1 MSVKVYPIASTNVK
15 YYIADH
21 MAMNKNLIKEKTIF
35 NNGFSVK
42 ALATPDLSVNVS
54 SGECRI
60 QGKYLSSSVTTNI
73 PISANT
79 DSYNRY
85 DLIVVDVTG
94 EGSIKVIKGT
104 PNSNPTIPSASS
116 NQIILAQVLVGSG
129 VSSIQSSN
137 ITDLRNTNNQYF
149 MESLDKSIHN
159 LETKTTIIEN
169 KLAIKREF
177 TGSGAVKKIIIE
189 DNKDSR
195 IKRQYLKCSLTA
207 TEWKTAWQNLTAG
220 TNNNNGGLWV
230 GFYDSVNVNNVID
243 ASLNISNINKWMWL
257 NKGSSKLGIAAIGG
271 INSSGCYVFLENK
284 FPEETTLGID
294 FTVCIT
300 EKY

>member
-1 MSVKVYPIASTNVK
+1 MAIKVYPIANASVK
-15 YYIADH
+15 YYTTDH
-21 MAMNKNLIKEKTIF
+21 VAMNNNLIKEKTIF
-35 NNGFSVK
+35 NNGFNVS

-60 QGKYLSSSVTTNI
+60 QGKYLSSSTTTNVR
-73 PISANT
+73 ISANT

-85 DLIVVDVTG
+85 DLIVVDVSG

-104 PNSNPTIPSASS
+104 PSSNPTIPSASN
-116 NQIILAQVLVGSG
+116 NQIILAKVLVGSG

-137 ITDLRNTNNQYF
+137 ITDLRSTNNQYF

-159 LETKTTIIEN
+159 LETKTTILEN
-169 KLAIKREF
+169 NLATKREF

-284 FPEETTLGID
+284 FPDEATIGID

>member
-1 MSVKVYPIASTNVK
+1 MAIKVYPIANASVK
-15 YYIADH
+15 YYTTDH
-21 MAMNKNLIKEKTIF
+21 IAMNNNLIKEKTIF
-35 NNGFSVK
+35 NNSFNVS
-42 ALATPDLSVNVS
+42 ALATPNLSVNVS

-60 QGKYLSSSVTTNI
+60 QGKYLSSSTTTNVL
-73 PISANT
+73 ISANT

-85 DLIVVDVTG
+85 DLIVVDVSG

-104 PNSNPTIPSASS
+104 PSSNPTIPSASN

-137 ITDLRNTNNQYF
+137 ITDLRSTNNQYF

-159 LETKTTIIEN
+159 LETKTTSIEN

-177 TGSGAVKKIIIE
+177 IGSGAVKKIIIE

-243 ASLNISNINKWMWL
+243 ASLNITNINKWMWL

-284 FPEETTLGID
+284 FPDEATIGID

>member
-1 MSVKVYPIASTNVK
+1 MAIKVYPIANASVK
-15 YYIADH
+15 YYTTDH
-21 MAMNKNLIKEKTIF
+21 VAMNNNLIKEKTIF
-35 NNGFSVK
+35 NNSFNVS

-60 QGKYLSSSVTTNI
+60 QGKYLSSSTTTNVL
-73 PISANT
+73 ISANT

-85 DLIVVDVTG
+85 DLIVVDVSG

-104 PNSNPTIPSASS
+104 PSSNPTIPSASN

-137 ITDLRNTNNQYF
+137 ITDLRSTNNQYF

-159 LETKTTIIEN
+159 LETKTTSIEN

-207 TEWKTAWQNLTAG
+207 AEWKTAWQNLTAG
-220 TNNNNGGLWV
+220 TDNNNGGLWV
-230 GFYDSVNVNNVID
+230 GFYDAINANNVID
-243 ASLNISNINKWMWL
+243 ASVNIINMNKWMWL
-257 NKGSSKLGIAAIGG
+257 SQGSSKLGTTGIGG

-284 FPEETTLGID
+284 FPDETTIGID

>member
-1 MSVKVYPIASTNVK
+1 MAIKVYPVASTNVK
-15 YYIADH
+15 YYTTDH
-21 MAMNKNLIKEKTIF
+21 ISMNNNLIKEKTIF
-35 NNGFSVK
+35 NNGFIVS
-42 ALATPDLSVNVS
+42 ALTTPDLSVNVS

-60 QGKYLSSSVTTNI
+60 QGKYLSSSTTTNVLI
-73 PISANT
+73 LANT

-85 DLIVVDVTG
+85 DLIVVDVSG

-104 PNSNPTIPSASS
+104 PSSNPTIPSASN

-137 ITDLRNTNNQYF
+137 ITDLRSTNNQYF
-149 MESLDKSIHN
+149 MESLDKSIHD

>member
-21 MAMNKNLIKEKTIF
+21 IAMNRNLIKEKTIF

-60 QGKYLSSSVTTNI
+60 QGKYLSSPVTTNI
-73 PISANT
+73 PIPANT

-85 DLIVVDVTG
+85 DLIVVDISG

-104 PNSNPTIPSASS
+104 PSSNPTIPSASS
-116 NQIILAQVLVGSG
+116 NQIILAKVLVGSG

-137 ITDLRNTNNQYF
+137 ITDLRSTNNQYF

-159 LETKTTIIEN
+159 LETKTRIIED
-169 KLAIKREF
+169 KLATKREL
-177 TGSGAVKKIIIE
+177 TGSGAVKSVVIE
-189 DNKDSR
+189 NNKDSR

-207 TEWKTAWQNLTAG
+207 AEWEITWQNLNTG
-220 TNNNNGGLWV
+220 THNNNGGLWV
-230 GFYDSVNVNNVID
+230 GFYDNVNVNNVID

-257 NKGSSKLGIAAIGG
+257 NKGSSKLGVTAIGE
-271 INSSGCYVFLENK
+271 IKSSGCYIFLENK
-284 FPEETTLGID
+284 FPDETTIGID

>member
-1 MSVKVYPIASTNVK
+1 MAIKVYPVASTNVK
-15 YYIADH
+15 YYTTDH
-21 MAMNKNLIKEKTIF
+21 ISMNNNLIKEKTIF
-35 NNGFSVK
+35 NNGFIVS
-42 ALATPDLSVNVS
+42 ALTTPDLSVNVS

-60 QGKYLSSSVTTNI
+60 QGKYLSSSTTTNVL
-73 PISANT
+73 ISANT

-85 DLIVVDVTG
+85 DLIVVDVSG

-104 PNSNPTIPSASS
+104 PSSNPTIPSASS

-137 ITDLRNTNNQYF
+137 ITDLRSTNNQYF

-159 LETKTTIIEN
+159 LETKTTSIEN

-207 TEWKTAWQNLTAG
+207 TEWKTAWQNLNAG

-243 ASLNISNINKWMWL
+243 ASLNITNINKWMWL

-271 INSSGCYVFLENK
+271 INSSGCFVFLENK
-284 FPEETTLGID
+284 FPDETTIGID

>member
-1 MSVKVYPIASTNVK
+1 MAIKVYPVASTNVK
-15 YYIADH
+15 YYTTDH
-21 MAMNKNLIKEKTIF
+21 ISMNNNLIKEKTIF
-35 NNGFSVK
+35 NNGFIVS
-42 ALATPDLSVNVS
+42 ALTTPDLSVNVS

-60 QGKYLSSSVTTNI
+60 QGKYLSSSTTTNVL
-73 PISANT
+73 ISANT

-85 DLIVVDVTG
+85 DLIVVDVSG

-104 PNSNPTIPSASS
+104 PSSNPTIPSASN

-137 ITDLRNTNNQYF
+137 ITDLRSTNNQYF

-169 KLAIKREF
+169 KLATKREF

-284 FPEETTLGID
+284 FPDEATIGID

>member
-15 YYIADH
+15 YYTTDH
-21 MAMNKNLIKEKTIF
+21 IAMNNNLIKEKTIF
-35 NNGFSVK
+35 NNGFNVS
-42 ALATPDLSVNVS
+42 ALATPNLSVNVS

-60 QGKYLSSSVTTNI
+60 QGKYLSSSTTTNVLI
-73 PISANT
+73 TANT

-85 DLIVVDVTG
+85 DLIVVDISDG
-94 EGSIKVIKGT
+94 GNIKAIQGA
-104 PNSNPTIPSASS
+104 PSSNPTIPSASS
-116 NQIILAQVLVGSG
+116 NQIVLAKVLVGSG

-137 ITDLRNTNNQYF
+137 ITDLRSTNNQYF

-159 LETKTTIIEN
+159 LETKTKILEN
-169 KLAIKREF
+169 NLATKREF
-177 TGSGAVKKIIIE
+177 TGSGAVKSIVIE
-189 DNKDSR
+189 NNKDSR

-207 TEWKTAWQNLTAG
+207 TEWGTTWQNLNAG

-243 ASLNISNINKWMWL
+243 ATLNIININKWMWL

-271 INSSGCYVFLENK
+271 ITSSGCYVFLENK
-284 FPEETTLGID
+284 FPEETTIGIE

>member
-1 MSVKVYPIASTNVK
+1 MAIKVYPVASTNVK
-15 YYIADH
+15 YYTTDH
-21 MAMNKNLIKEKTIF
+21 ISMNNNLIKEKTIF
-35 NNGFSVK
+35 NNGFIVS
-42 ALATPDLSVNVS
+42 ALTTPDLSVNVS

-60 QGKYLSSSVTTNI
+60 QGKYLSSSTTTNVL
-73 PISANT
+73 ISANT

-85 DLIVVDVTG
+85 DLIVVDVSG

-104 PNSNPTIPSASS
+104 PSSNPTIPSASN

-137 ITDLRNTNNQYF
+137 ITDLRSTNNQYF

-284 FPEETTLGID
+284 FPDETTLGID

>member
-1 MSVKVYPIASTNVK
+1 MAIKVYPVASTNVK
-15 YYIADH
+15 YYTTDH
-21 MAMNKNLIKEKTIF
+21 ISMNNNLIKEKTIF
-35 NNGFSVK
+35 NNGFIVS
-42 ALATPDLSVNVS
+42 ALTTPDLSVNVS

-60 QGKYLSSSVTTNI
+60 QGKYLSSSTTTNVL
-73 PISANT
+73 ISANT

-85 DLIVVDVTG
+85 DLIVVDVSG

-104 PNSNPTIPSASS
+104 PSSNPTIPSASN
-116 NQIILAQVLVGSG
+116 NQIILAKVLVGSG

-137 ITDLRNTNNQYF
+137 ITDLRSTNNQYF

>member
-15 YYIADH
+15 YYTTDHIA
-21 MAMNKNLIKEKTIF
+21 MSNNLIKEKTIF

-60 QGKYLSSSVTTNI
+60 QGKYLSSSTTTNVL
-73 PISANT
+73 ISANT

-85 DLIVVDVTG
+85 DLIVVDVSG

-104 PNSNPTIPSASS
+104 PSSNPTIPSASS

-137 ITDLRNTNNQYF
+137 ITDLRSTNNQYF

-159 LETKTTIIEN
+159 LETKTRNIED
-169 KLAIKREF
+169 KLATKREF
-177 TGSGAVKKIIIE
+177 AGSGAVKSIVIE
-189 DNKDSR
+189 NNKDSK

-207 TEWKTAWQNLTAG
+207 AEWKTTWQNLNAG
-220 TNNNNGGLWV
+220 TNDNNGALWI
-230 GFYDSVNVNNVID
+230 GFYDAINTNNLID
-243 ASLNISNINKWMWL
+243 ASISIINANKWMWL
-257 NKGSSKLGIAAIGG
+257 NKGSSKLGITAIGG

-284 FPEETTLGID
+284 FPDETTIGIE

>member
-1 MSVKVYPIASTNVK
+1 MAIKVYPVASTNVK
-15 YYIADH
+15 YYTTDH
-21 MAMNKNLIKEKTIF
+21 ISMNNNLIKEKTIF
-35 NNGFSVK
+35 NNGFIVS
-42 ALATPDLSVNVS
+42 ALTTPDLSVNVS

-60 QGKYLSSSVTTNI
+60 QGKYLSSSTTTNVL
-73 PISANT
+73 ISANT

-85 DLIVVDVTG
+85 DLIVVDISG

-104 PNSNPTIPSASS
+104 PSSNPTIPSASN

-137 ITDLRNTNNQYF
+137 ITDLRSTNNQYF

-159 LETKTTIIEN
+159 LETKTTSIEN

-230 GFYDSVNVNNVID
+230 GFYDAIDTNNLID
-243 ASLNISNINKWMWL
+243 ASVNITNLNKWMWL
-257 NKGSSKLGIAAIGG
+257 NKGSSKLGVVGIGG
-271 INSSGCYVFLENK
+271 IGSSGCYVFLENK
-284 FPEETTLGID
+284 FPDEATIGID

>member
-1 MSVKVYPIASTNVK
+1 MAIKVYPVASTNVK
-15 YYIADH
+15 YYTTDH
-21 MAMNKNLIKEKTIF
+21 ISMNNNLIKEKTIF
-35 NNGFSVK
+35 NNGFIVS
-42 ALATPDLSVNVS
+42 ALTTPDLSVNVS

-60 QGKYLSSSVTTNI
+60 QGKYLSSSTTTNVL
-73 PISANT
+73 ISANT

-85 DLIVVDVTG
+85 DLIVVDVSG

-104 PNSNPTIPSASS
+104 PSSNPTIPSASS

-137 ITDLRNTNNQYF
+137 ITDLRSTNNQYF

-159 LETKTTIIEN
+159 LETKTTSIEN

-284 FPEETTLGID
+284 FPDEATIGID

>member
-1 MSVKVYPIASTNVK
+1 MAIKVYPVASTNVK
-15 YYIADH
+15 YYTTDH
-21 MAMNKNLIKEKTIF
+21 ISMNNNLIKEKTIF
-35 NNGFSVK
+35 NNGFIVS
-42 ALATPDLSVNVS
+42 ALTTPDLSVNVS

-60 QGKYLSSSVTTNI
+60 QGKYLSSSTTTNVL
-73 PISANT
+73 ISANT

-85 DLIVVDVTG
+85 DLIVVDVSG

-104 PNSNPTIPSASS
+104 PSSNPTIPSASN

-137 ITDLRNTNNQYF
+137 ITDLRSTNNQYF

-159 LETKTTIIEN
+159 LETKTTNIEN

-243 ASLNISNINKWMWL
+243 ASVNITNINKWMWL

-284 FPEETTLGID
+284 FPDETTIGID

>member
-1 MSVKVYPIASTNVK
+1 MAIKVYPVASTNVK
-15 YYIADH
+15 YYTTDH
-21 MAMNKNLIKEKTIF
+21 ISMNNNLIKEKTIF
-35 NNGFSVK
+35 NNGFIVS
-42 ALATPDLSVNVS
+42 ALTTPDLSVNVS

-60 QGKYLSSSVTTNI
+60 QGKYLSSSTTTNVL
-73 PISANT
+73 ISANT

-85 DLIVVDVTG
+85 DLIVVDVSG

-104 PNSNPTIPSASS
+104 PSSNPTIPSASN

-137 ITDLRNTNNQYF
+137 ITDLRSTNNQYF

-159 LETKTTIIEN
+159 LETKTTSIEN

-177 TGSGAVKKIIIE
+177 TGSGAVKSIIIE
-189 DNKDSR
+189 NNRDSR

-207 TEWKTAWQNLTAG
+207 TEWKTTWQNLNAG

-257 NKGSSKLGIAAIGG
+257 NKGSSKLGITAIGG

-284 FPEETTLGID
+284 FPDEATIGID

>member
-1 MSVKVYPIASTNVK
+1 MAIKVYPVASTNVK
-15 YYIADH
+15 YYTTDH
-21 MAMNKNLIKEKTIF
+21 ISMNNNLIKEKTIF
-35 NNGFSVK
+35 NNGFIVS
-42 ALATPDLSVNVS
+42 ALTTPDLSVNVS

-60 QGKYLSSSVTTNI
+60 QGKYLSSSTTTNVL
-73 PISANT
+73 ISANT

-85 DLIVVDVTG
+85 DLIVVDVSG

-104 PNSNPTIPSASS
+104 PSSNPTIPSASN
-116 NQIILAQVLVGSG
+116 NQIILAKVLVGSG

-137 ITDLRNTNNQYF
+137 ITDLRSTNNQYF
-149 MESLDKSIHN
+149 MESLDKSIHD

-243 ASLNISNINKWMWL
+243 ASLNITNINKWMWL

-284 FPEETTLGID
+284 FPDETTIGID

>member
-1 MSVKVYPIASTNVK
+1 MAIKVYPVASTNVK
-15 YYIADH
+15 YYTTDH
-21 MAMNKNLIKEKTIF
+21 ISMNNNLIKEKTIF
-35 NNGFSVK
+35 NNGFIVS
-42 ALATPDLSVNVS
+42 ALTTPDLSVNVS

-60 QGKYLSSSVTTNI
+60 QGKYLSSSTTTNVL
-73 PISANT
+73 ISANT

-85 DLIVVDVTG
+85 DLIVVDVSG

-104 PNSNPTIPSASS
+104 PSSNPTIPSASN

-137 ITDLRNTNNQYF
+137 ITDLRSTNNQYF
-149 MESLDKSIHN
+149 MESLDKSIHD

-257 NKGSSKLGIAAIGG
+257 NKGSSKLGVTAIGE
-271 INSSGCYVFLENK
+271 IKSSGCYIFLENK
-284 FPEETTLGID
+284 FPDETTIGID

>member
-1 MSVKVYPIASTNVK
+1 MAIKVYPVASTNVK
-15 YYIADH
+15 YYTTDH
-21 MAMNKNLIKEKTIF
+21 ISMNNNLIKEKTIF
-35 NNGFSVK
+35 NNGFIVS
-42 ALATPDLSVNVS
+42 ALTTPDLSVNVS

-60 QGKYLSSSVTTNI
+60 QGKYLSSSTTTNVL
-73 PISANT
+73 ISANT

-85 DLIVVDVTG
+85 DLIVVDVSS

-104 PNSNPTIPSASS
+104 PSSNPTIPSASN
-116 NQIILAQVLVGSG
+116 NQIILAKVLVGSG

-137 ITDLRNTNNQYF
+137 ITDLRSTNNQYF
-149 MESLDKSIHN
+149 MESLDKSIHD
-159 LETKTTIIEN
+159 LETKTTNIEN

-207 TEWKTAWQNLTAG
+207 TEWKTAWQNLNAG

-284 FPEETTLGID
+284 FPDETTIGID

>member
-15 YYIADH
+15 YYTTDH
-21 MAMNKNLIKEKTIF
+21 ISMNNNLIKEKTIF
-35 NNGFSVK
+35 NNGFIVS
-42 ALATPDLSVNVS
+42 ALTTPDLSVNVS

-60 QGKYLSSSVTTNI
+60 QGKYLSSSTTTNVL
-73 PISANT
+73 ISANT

-85 DLIVVDVTG
+85 DLIVVDVSG

-104 PNSNPTIPSASS
+104 PSSNPTIPSASN

-137 ITDLRNTNNQYF
+137 ITDLRSTNNQYF

-159 LETKTTIIEN
+159 LETKTTSIEN

-207 TEWKTAWQNLTAG
+207 TEWKTTWQNLTAG
-220 TNNNNGGLWV
+220 TDNNNGGLWV
-230 GFYDSVNVNNVID
+230 GFYDAINANNVID
-243 ASLNISNINKWMWL
+243 ASVNIINMNKWMWL
-257 NKGSSKLGIAAIGG
+257 SQGSSKLGTTGIGG

-284 FPEETTLGID
+284 FPDETTIGID

>member
-1 MSVKVYPIASTNVK
+1 MAIKVYPVASTNVK
-15 YYIADH
+15 YYTTDH
-21 MAMNKNLIKEKTIF
+21 ISMNNNLIKEKTIF
-35 NNGFSVK
+35 NNGFIVS
-42 ALATPDLSVNVS
+42 ALTTPDLSVNVS

-60 QGKYLSSSVTTNI
+60 QGKYLSSSTTTNVL
-73 PISANT
+73 ISANT

-85 DLIVVDVTG
+85 DLIVVDVSG

-104 PNSNPTIPSASS
+104 PSSNPTIPSASN

-137 ITDLRNTNNQYF
+137 ITDLRSTNNQYF
-149 MESLDKSIHN
+149 MESLDKSIHD

-207 TEWKTAWQNLTAG
+207 TEWKTAWQNLNAG

>member
-1 MSVKVYPIASTNVK
+1 MAIKVYPVASTNVK
-15 YYIADH
+15 YYTTDH
-21 MAMNKNLIKEKTIF
+21 ISMNNNLIKEKTIF
-35 NNGFSVK
+35 NNGFIVS
-42 ALATPDLSVNVS
+42 ALTTPDLSVNVS

-60 QGKYLSSSVTTNI
+60 QGKYLSSSTTTNVL
-73 PISANT
+73 ISANT

-85 DLIVVDVTG
+85 DLIVVDVSG

-104 PNSNPTIPSASS
+104 PSSNPTIPSASN

-137 ITDLRNTNNQYF
+137 ITDLRSTNNQYF

-159 LETKTTIIEN
+159 LETKTTSIEN

-271 INSSGCYVFLENK
+271 INSGGCYVFLENK
-284 FPEETTLGID
+284 FPDEATIGID

>member
-1 MSVKVYPIASTNVK
+1 
-15 YYIADH
+15 
-21 MAMNKNLIKEKTIF
+21 MNNNLIKEKTIF
-35 NNGFSVK
+35 NNGFIVS
-42 ALATPDLSVNVS
+42 ALTTPDLSVNVS

-60 QGKYLSSSVTTNI
+60 QGKYLSSSTTTNVL
-73 PISANT
+73 ISANT

-85 DLIVVDVTG
+85 DLIVVDVSG

-104 PNSNPTIPSASS
+104 PSSNPTIPSASN

-137 ITDLRNTNNQYF
+137 ITDLRSTNNQYF

-159 LETKTTIIEN
+159 LETKTTSIEN

-207 TEWKTAWQNLTAG
+207 TEWKTAWQNLNAG

-271 INSSGCYVFLENK
+271 INSTGCYVFLENK
-284 FPEETTLGID
+284 FPDEATIGID

>member
-1 MSVKVYPIASTNVK
+1 MAIKVYPVASTNVK
-15 YYIADH
+15 YYTTDH
-21 MAMNKNLIKEKTIF
+21 ISMNNNLIKEKTIF
-35 NNGFSVK
+35 NNGFIVS
-42 ALATPDLSVNVS
+42 ALTTPDLSVNVS

-60 QGKYLSSSVTTNI
+60 QGKYLSSSTTTNVL
-73 PISANT
+73 ISANT

-85 DLIVVDVTG
+85 DLIVVDVSG

-104 PNSNPTIPSASS
+104 PSSNPTIPSASN

-137 ITDLRNTNNQYF
+137 ITDLRSTNNQYF

-207 TEWKTAWQNLTAG
+207 TEWKTAWQNLNAG

-284 FPEETTLGID
+284 FPDEATIGID

>member
-1 MSVKVYPIASTNVK
+1 MAIKVYPVASTNVK
-15 YYIADH
+15 YYTTDH
-21 MAMNKNLIKEKTIF
+21 ISMNNNLIKEKTIF
-35 NNGFSVK
+35 NNGFIVS
-42 ALATPDLSVNVS
+42 ALTTPDLSVNVS

-60 QGKYLSSSVTTNI
+60 QGKYLSSSTTTNVL
-73 PISANT
+73 ISSNT

-85 DLIVVDVTG
+85 DLIVVDVSG

-104 PNSNPTIPSASS
+104 PSSNPTIPSASN
-116 NQIILAQVLVGSG
+116 NQIILAKILVGSG

-137 ITDLRNTNNQYF
+137 ITDLRSTNNQYF

-243 ASLNISNINKWMWL
+243 ASLNISNTNKWMWL
-257 NKGSSKLGIAAIGG
+257 NKGSSKLGIAAIGS
-271 INSSGCYVFLENK
+271 ITSSGCYVFLENK
-284 FPEETTLGID
+284 FPEETTIGIE

>member
-1 MSVKVYPIASTNVK
+1 MAIKVYPIANASVK
-15 YYIADH
+15 YYTTDH
-21 MAMNKNLIKEKTIF
+21 VAMNNNLIKEKTIF
-35 NNGFSVK
+35 NNSFNVS

-60 QGKYLSSSVTTNI
+60 QGKYLSSSITTNVL
-73 PISANT
+73 ISANT

-85 DLIVVDVTG
+85 DLIVVDVSG

-104 PNSNPTIPSASS
+104 PSSNPTIPSASS

-137 ITDLRNTNNQYF
+137 ITDLRSTNNQYF

-159 LETKTTIIEN
+159 LETKTTSIEN

-207 TEWKTAWQNLTAG
+207 TEWKTAWQNLNAG

-257 NKGSSKLGIAAIGG
+257 NKGSSKLGVTAIGE
-271 INSSGCYVFLENK
+271 IKSSGCYIFLENK
-284 FPEETTLGID
+284 FPDETTIGID

>member
-1 MSVKVYPIASTNVK
+1 MAIKVYPVASTNVK
-15 YYIADH
+15 YYTTDH
-21 MAMNKNLIKEKTIF
+21 ISMNNNLIKEKTIF
-35 NNGFSVK
+35 NNGFIVS
-42 ALATPDLSVNVS
+42 ALTTPDLSVNVS

-60 QGKYLSSSVTTNI
+60 QGKYLSSSTTTNVL
-73 PISANT
+73 ISANT

-85 DLIVVDVTG
+85 DLIVVDVSG

-104 PNSNPTIPSASS
+104 PSSNPTIPSASN
-116 NQIILAQVLVGSG
+116 NQIILAKVLVGSG

-137 ITDLRNTNNQYF
+137 ITDLRSTNNQYF
-149 MESLDKSIHN
+149 MESLDKSIHD

-169 KLAIKREF
+169 KLATKREF
-177 TGSGAVKKIIIE
+177 TGSGAVKSIIIE
-189 DNKDSR
+189 NNKDSK

-207 TEWKTAWQNLTAG
+207 TEWKTAWQNLNAG

-257 NKGSSKLGIAAIGG
+257 NKGSSKLGITAIGG

-284 FPEETTLGID
+284 FPDETTIGID

>member
-1 MSVKVYPIASTNVK
+1 MAIKVYPIANANVK
-15 YYIADH
+15 YYTTDH
-21 MAMNKNLIKEKTIF
+21 ISMNNNLIKEKTIF
-35 NNGFSVK
+35 NNGFIVS
-42 ALATPDLSVNVS
+42 ALTTPDLSVNVS

-60 QGKYLSSSVTTNI
+60 QGKYLSSSTTTNVL
-73 PISANT
+73 ISANT

-85 DLIVVDVTG
+85 DLIVVDVSG

-104 PNSNPTIPSASS
+104 PSSNPTIPSASN

-137 ITDLRNTNNQYF
+137 ITDLRSTNNQYF

-159 LETKTTIIEN
+159 LETKTTSIEN

-177 TGSGAVKKIIIE
+177 KGSGAVKKIIIE

-207 TEWKTAWQNLTAG
+207 TEWKTTWQNLTAG
-220 TNNNNGGLWV
+220 TNNNNGGLWI

-243 ASLNISNINKWMWL
+243 VSLNIINTNKWMWL
-257 NKGSSKLGIAAIGG
+257 NKGSSKLGVTAIGE
-271 INSSGCYVFLENK
+271 IKSSGCFVFLENK
-284 FPEETTLGID
+284 FPDETTIGIE

>member
-1 MSVKVYPIASTNVK
+1 MAIKVYPVASTNVK
-15 YYIADH
+15 YYTTDH
-21 MAMNKNLIKEKTIF
+21 ISMNNNLIKEKTIF
-35 NNGFSVK
+35 NNGFIVS
-42 ALATPDLSVNVS
+42 ALTTPDLSVNVS

-60 QGKYLSSSVTTNI
+60 QGKYLSSSTTTNVL
-73 PISANT
+73 ISANT

-85 DLIVVDVTG
+85 DLIVVDVSG

-104 PNSNPTIPSASS
+104 PSSNPTIPSASN
-116 NQIILAQVLVGSG
+116 NQIILAKVLVGSG

-137 ITDLRNTNNQYF
+137 ITDLRSTNNQYF

-159 LETKTTIIEN
+159 LETKTTSIEN

-207 TEWKTAWQNLTAG
+207 TEWKTAWQNLNAG

-243 ASLNISNINKWMWL
+243 ASVNITNINKWMWL
-257 NKGSSKLGIAAIGG
+257 NKGSSKLGMTGIGG
-271 INSSGCYVFLENK
+271 IGSSGCYVFLENK
-284 FPEETTLGID
+284 FPDETTIGID

>member
-1 MSVKVYPIASTNVK
+1 MAIKVYPVASTNVK
-15 YYIADH
+15 YYTTDH
-21 MAMNKNLIKEKTIF
+21 ISMNNNLIKEKTIF
-35 NNGFSVK
+35 NNGFIVS
-42 ALATPDLSVNVS
+42 ALTTPDLSVNVS

-60 QGKYLSSSVTTNI
+60 QGKYLSSSTTTNVL
-73 PISANT
+73 ISANT

-85 DLIVVDVTG
+85 DLIVVDVSG

-104 PNSNPTIPSASS
+104 PSSNPTIPSASN
-116 NQIILAQVLVGSG
+116 NQIILAKVLVGSG

-137 ITDLRNTNNQYF
+137 ITDLRSTNNQYF

-159 LETKTTIIEN
+159 LETKTTSIEN

-284 FPEETTLGID
+284 FPDEATIGID

>member
-1 MSVKVYPIASTNVK
+1 MAIKVYPVASTNVK
-15 YYIADH
+15 YYTTDH
-21 MAMNKNLIKEKTIF
+21 ISMNNNLIKEKTIF
-35 NNGFSVK
+35 NNGFIVS

-60 QGKYLSSSVTTNI
+60 QGKYLSSSATTNVL
-73 PISANT
+73 ISANT

-85 DLIVVDVTG
+85 DLIVVDVSG

-104 PNSNPTIPSASS
+104 PSSNPTIPSASS

-137 ITDLRNTNNQYF
+137 ITDLRSTNNQYF

-159 LETKTTIIEN
+159 LETKTTSIEN

>member
-1 MSVKVYPIASTNVK
+1 MAIKVYPVASTNVK
-15 YYIADH
+15 YYTTDH
-21 MAMNKNLIKEKTIF
+21 ISMNNNLIKEKTIF
-35 NNGFSVK
+35 NNGFIVS
-42 ALATPDLSVNVS
+42 ALTTPDLSVNVS

-60 QGKYLSSSVTTNI
+60 QGKYLSSSTTTNVL
-73 PISANT
+73 ISANT

-85 DLIVVDVTG
+85 DLIVVDVSG

-104 PNSNPTIPSASS
+104 PSSNPTIPSASS

-137 ITDLRNTNNQYF
+137 ITDLRNTNNQYS
-149 MESLDKSIHN
+149 MISLDKSIHD
-159 LETKTTIIEN
+159 LETKTTNIEN

-207 TEWKTAWQNLTAG
+207 TEWKTAWQNLSAG

-243 ASLNISNINKWMWL
+243 ASVNITNINKWMWL
-257 NKGSSKLGIAAIGG
+257 NKGSSKLGVTAIGE
-271 INSSGCYVFLENK
+271 IKSSGCYVFLENK
-284 FPEETTLGID
+284 FPDETTIGID

>member
-1 MSVKVYPIASTNVK
+1 MAIKVYPVASTNVK
-15 YYIADH
+15 YYTTDH
-21 MAMNKNLIKEKTIF
+21 ISMNNNLIKEKTIF
-35 NNGFSVK
+35 NNGFIVS
-42 ALATPDLSVNVS
+42 ALTTPDLSVNVS

-60 QGKYLSSSVTTNI
+60 QGKYLSSSTTTNVL
-73 PISANT
+73 ISANT

-85 DLIVVDVTG
+85 DLIVVDVSG

-104 PNSNPTIPSASS
+104 PSSNPTIPSASN

-137 ITDLRNTNNQYF
+137 ITDLRSTNNQYL
-149 MESLDKSIHN
+149 MISLDKSIHD
-159 LETKTTIIEN
+159 LETKTRTLEN
-169 KLAIKREF
+169 KLAAKREF
-177 TGSGAVKKIIIE
+177 VGSGAVKKIIIE

-284 FPEETTLGID
+284 FPDETTIGID

>member
-1 MSVKVYPIASTNVK
+1 MAIKVYPVASTNVK
-15 YYIADH
+15 YYTTDH
-21 MAMNKNLIKEKTIF
+21 ISMNNNLIKEKTIF
-35 NNGFSVK
+35 NNGFIVS
-42 ALATPDLSVNVS
+42 ALTTPDLSVNVS

-60 QGKYLSSSVTTNI
+60 QGKYLSSSTTTNVL
-73 PISANT
+73 ISANT

-85 DLIVVDVTG
+85 DLIVVDVSG

-104 PNSNPTIPSASS
+104 PSSNATIPSESN

-137 ITDLRNTNNQYF
+137 ITDLRSTNNQYF

-159 LETKTTIIEN
+159 LETKTTSIEN

-220 TNNNNGGLWV
+220 TDNNNGGLWV
-230 GFYDSVNVNNVID
+230 GFYDAINANNVID
-243 ASLNISNINKWMWL
+243 ASVNIINMNKWMWL
-257 NKGSSKLGIAAIGG
+257 SQGSSKLGTTGIGG

-284 FPEETTLGID
+284 FPDETTIGID

>member
-1 MSVKVYPIASTNVK
+1 MAIKVYPVASTNVK
-15 YYIADH
+15 YYTTDH
-21 MAMNKNLIKEKTIF
+21 ISMNNNLIKEKTIF
-35 NNGFSVK
+35 NNGFIVS
-42 ALATPDLSVNVS
+42 ALTTPDLSVNVS

-60 QGKYLSSSVTTNI
+60 QGKYLSSSTTTNVL
-73 PISANT
+73 ISANT

-85 DLIVVDVTG
+85 DLIVVDVSG

-104 PNSNPTIPSASS
+104 PSSNPTIPSASN

-137 ITDLRNTNNQYF
+137 ITDLRSTNNQYF
-149 MESLDKSIHN
+149 MESLDKSIHD
-159 LETKTTIIEN
+159 LETKTTNIEN

>member
-1 MSVKVYPIASTNVK
+1 MAIKVYPIANTNVK
-15 YYIADH
+15 YYTTDHIA
-21 MAMNKNLIKEKTIF
+21 MSNNLIKEKTIF

-60 QGKYLSSSVTTNI
+60 QGKYLSSSTTTNVL
-73 PISANT
+73 ISANT

-85 DLIVVDVTG
+85 DLIVVDVSG

-104 PNSNPTIPSASS
+104 PSSNPTIPSASN
-116 NQIILAQVLVGSG
+116 NQIILAKILVGSG

-137 ITDLRNTNNQYF
+137 ITDLRNTNNQYS
-149 MESLDKSIHN
+149 MISLDKSIHD
-159 LETKTTIIEN
+159 LETKTRILEN
-169 KLAIKREF
+169 KLATKREY

-207 TEWKTAWQNLTAG
+207 AEWKTTWQNLTAG
-220 TNNNNGGLWV
+220 TDNNNGGLWV
-230 GFYDSVNVNNVID
+230 GFYDAINANNVID
-243 ASLNISNINKWMWL
+243 ASVNIINMNKWMWL
-257 NKGSSKLGIAAIGG
+257 SQGSSKLGTTGIGG

-284 FPEETTLGID
+284 FPEETTIGID